1 VDLDVYVATHRAE
14 WQRLELLIG
23 QAGNPRTMQP
33 EELDEL
39 VDLYQRTATHLSV
52 IRTRTPDPV
61 LVDSLSSLVTR
72 ARAATTGSARLSPRG
87 VGHFLTVDFTA
98 ALYERRWWILGVTL
112 GCLAIALGVG
122 IWIANDP
129 TVANSLVPAD
139 RVRAVCD
146 SEFANYYSNHP
157 ASAFAAQVWTN
168 NALVAAMA
176 ITFGVLLGIP
186 TIYLLISNAVNIGVS
201 GGYLA
206 TCGKTGEFFTL
217 ILPHGMLE
225 LTAVFVAGAAGL
237 RMGWRIIDPG
247 PRRRA
252 EALAQEG
259 RSAAA
264 LVVGLVVVLAVSGLI
279 EAFVTPSHLPSWAR
293 IGIGGIAE
301 AVMIFGIVWL
311 GRRARRGGATG
322 DLADLDEVDLA
333 PVSAPS

>member
-1 VDLDVYVATHRAE
+1 MDLDVYVATHRAE
-14 WQRLELLIG
+14 WQRLEVLIG
-23 QAGNPRTMQP
+23 QAGHPRTMRP
-33 EELDEL
+33 GELDEL

-72 ARAATTGSARLSPRG
+72 ARAATGGSARLSTSSIGR
-87 VGHFLTVDFTA
+87 FLTVDFTA

-112 GCLAIALGVG
+112 GCIGIALGIG

-129 TVANSLVPAD
+129 TVASSLVPAD
-139 RVRAVCD
+139 RVRALCD
-146 SEFANYYSNHP
+146 SEFKDYYSNHP

-168 NALVAAMA
+168 NALVAATA

-186 TIYLLISNAVNIGVS
+186 TIYVLVMNAVNVGVS

-206 TCGKTGEFFTL
+206 SCGKSGDFFTL

-237 RMGWRIIDPG
+237 RMGWRVIDPG
-247 PRRRA
+247 PRKRS

-264 LVVGLVVVLAVSGLI
+264 LIIGLVAVLAVSGLI
-279 EAFVTPSHLPSWAR
+279 EAFVTPSGLPSWAR
-293 IGIGGIAE
+293 LGIGGVAE
-301 AVMIFGIVWL
+301 ALMIAGIVWL
-311 GRRARRGGATG
+311 GRRARRAGVTG
-322 DLADLDEVDLA
+322 DLAGLDEVDLA
-333 PVSAPS
+333 PVSAP